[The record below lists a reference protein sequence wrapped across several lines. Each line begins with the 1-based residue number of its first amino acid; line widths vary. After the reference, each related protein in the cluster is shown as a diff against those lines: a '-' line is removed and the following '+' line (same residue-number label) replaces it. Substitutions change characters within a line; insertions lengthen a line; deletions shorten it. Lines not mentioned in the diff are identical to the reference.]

1 MSQTHFTRRHAP
13 RASRG
18 AGPKHPDALVLAQ
31 RYASEWAATERPEVV
46 CDGDPHPGNVLRREA
61 GWALIDPDGIVGER
75 ADDLGVVLRDAC
87 GEIVLTEASEPGSG
101 THVSAWACRQLA
113 DLANADPDRVWRWG
127 FVERVTTGLYLRW
140 FGYAG
145 GSATFLDTAAKLASS
160 GRQGWAPRRVAIRR
174 NDAVSSHHDFLSCRV
189 EGCSVRRWND
199 QGHGS

>member
-87 GEIVLTEASEPGSG
+87 GEMVLMEASEPGSG
-101 THVSAWACRQLA
+101 VTFLREACRQLA
-113 DLANADPDRVWRWG
+113 DLADAPGACVAL
-127 FVERVTTGLYLRW
+127 GLR
-140 FGYAG
+140 G
-145 GSATFLDTAAKLASS
+145 TCHH
-160 GRQGWAPRRVAIRR
+160 WAVPEVVRIRR
-174 NDAVSSHHDFLSCRV
+174 RAGDIPRH
-189 EGCSVRRWND
+189 RRQTGQLRPTGMGASACGD
-199 QGHGS
+199 QAERRCE

>member
-1 MSQTHFTRRHAP
+1 MSQTHFTRRLAP

-101 THVSAWACRQLA
+101 GPRFCVGHV
-113 DLANADPDRVWRWG
+113 ANSPTSRTPTRIVCG
-127 FVERVTTGLYLRW
+127 
-140 FGYAG
+140 AG
-145 GSATFLDTAAKLASS
+145 ASWNAS
-160 GRQGWAPRRVAIRR
+160 P
-174 NDAVSSHHDFLSCRV
+174 L
-189 EGCSVRRWND
+189 GCT
-199 QGHGS
+199 